1 MGNYFIAQDFASSPS
16 DEVVAPMSRAAFPVY
31 SRLHDDPAGLADA
44 LRRMLSSVTA
54 ITFATGLGIAAV
66 ADDFIHVVLGAK
78 WEGAIPLMPWLGLFA
93 AVYGIVRTLD
103 MFLIATGGERAS
115 SLLALAFAIFV
126 VPVLWFAGQH
136 GSIEGI
142 AATKAGTV
150 FALVLVLAFVVTR
163 LSQVTPKL
171 LWSAVWPPML
181 ASLSMFLSVKLL
193 QAQLP
198 LASHLLGLVRDASVG
213 AVVYIVASSMVWV
226 VRGRP
231 PGIERD
237 LLDTARRKLSRLRD
251 R

>member
-1 MGNYFIAQDFASSPS
+1 
-16 DEVVAPMSRAAFPVY
+16 
-31 SRLHDDPAGLADA
+31 
-44 LRRMLSSVTA
+44 
-54 ITFATGLGIAAV
+54 
-66 ADDFIHVVLGAK
+66 
-78 WEGAIPLMPWLGLFA
+78 MPWLGLFA

-115 SLLALAFAIFV
+115 SLLALGFAILV
-126 VPVLWFAGQH
+126 VPVLWYAGQH

-181 ASLSMFLSVKLL
+181 ASLSMFLGVKLL